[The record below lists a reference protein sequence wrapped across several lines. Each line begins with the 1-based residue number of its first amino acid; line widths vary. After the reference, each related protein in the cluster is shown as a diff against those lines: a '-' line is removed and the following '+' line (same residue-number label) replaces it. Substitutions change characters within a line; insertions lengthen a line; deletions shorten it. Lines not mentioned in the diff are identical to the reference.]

1 MEQMS
6 VISLIGNASLT
17 VQFIMALLG
26 LFSITSW
33 GIIFSKWR
41 SISKAKSE
49 TQKFMSQFYSTNSL
63 TNLFNSVSA
72 APERYTTA
80 QMFYAG
86 LSEYNRLNKTGVN
99 NKIAIMENIE
109 RALAASMDDELNTHE
124 SRLSTLATFGSVSP
138 YIGLLGTVWGVMHAF
153 IGLGSTGQ
161 ATLAAVAPGIA
172 EALIATGIGLFVA
185 IPAFMAYNK
194 FTSDV
199 GVLEKKM
206 NKFGDEFLNTI
217 NRRLSANSSQQD
229 I

>member
-217 NRRLSANSSQQD
+217 NRRLSANNSQQD